1 MMKKLAFAGLAI
13 GICLSA
19 PALALEHE
27 VVIDHPA
34 GPIADDY
41 EGSVRVETRQIGTA
55 GVAGRPSTLRC
66 NWSAALN
73 LERTAK
79 VGETLHSRRVMTSED
94 VASGSTPGW
103 CKNSDKAI
111 DRLVEARRDS
121 FRSAML
127 ALVDQD
133 RTAILAEAESAFG
146 TGREG

>member
-1 MMKKLAFAGLAI
+1 M
-13 GICLSA
+13 
-19 PALALEHE
+19 
-27 VVIDHPA
+27 IDHPA
-34 GPIADDY
+34 GPIAADY

-111 DRLVEARRDS
+111 RPAGRGEARFVPQRDARAG
-121 FRSAML
+121 RSGPARLSLPRPKALSAL
-127 ALVDQD
+127 AAKADHK
-133 RTAILAEAESAFG
+133 A
-146 TGREG
+146 

>member
-13 GICLSA
+13 GMCFSA

-27 VVIDHPA
+27 IVIDHPA
-34 GPIADDY
+34 GPIAADY
-41 EGSVRVETRQIGTA
+41 EGSVRVETRQVGTA

-66 NWSAALN
+66 QWSAALD

-79 VGETLHSRRVMTSED
+79 LGETLQTRRVMTRDD

-103 CKNSDKAI
+103 CNSSVRTI

-127 ALVDQD
+127 AMVEQD
-133 RTAILAEAESAFG
+133 RTIILAEAENAAVN
-146 TGREG
+146 GRDG